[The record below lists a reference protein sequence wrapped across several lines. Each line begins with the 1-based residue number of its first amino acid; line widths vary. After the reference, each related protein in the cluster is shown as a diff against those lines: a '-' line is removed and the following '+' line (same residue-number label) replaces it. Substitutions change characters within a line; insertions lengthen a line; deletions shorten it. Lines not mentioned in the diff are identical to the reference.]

1 MYFFLIFLFDF
12 SVLQTF
18 FTPNELVNNTHIFF
32 FSIAH
37 E

>member
-1 MYFFLIFLFDF
+1 MYFFLDF